1 MCEGEGVVLKN
12 VFISDQNDRRSII
25 YLVTFNFE
33 SSKFAN

>member
-1 MCEGEGVVLKN
+1 MCEGEGVVLKK
-12 VFISDQNDRRSII
+12 VFISDQNDRRNII